1 MDQYEFY
8 PLNDPLTVAR
18 VAKKKFSG
26 VWSPVGGDLFG
37 KIWWG
42 PLQLS
47 NPTVS
52 SRDPGF

>member
-8 PLNDPLTVAR
+8 PLNDPLNVAR